1 MLSKSLIAIAKVGF
15 WLTLIVLTYLF
26 LVPQQYLAPEIF
38 DWWDKLQ
45 HSLAFGVLTCLG
57 LLAYCANQIQVRR
70 MALALVSYG
79 ALIEIL
85 QSVSGWRYG
94 EFRDWLADLLGI
106 FIAVVIFRFLRNN
119 STFAKLIEVDFSK

>member
-1 MLSKSLIAIAKVGF
+1 MIAITKVGF

-26 LVPQQYLAPEIF
+26 LVPPQYLVPDIF

-45 HSLAFGVLTCLG
+45 HSLAFGVLTFLG
-57 LLAYCANQIQVRR
+57 LLAYCTNQIKVRR
-70 MALALVSYG
+70 MVLALVSYG

-106 FIAVVIFRFLRNN
+106 FIAVVIFRLLRNN